1 MTLMTVE
8 RIKLFSTRSP
18 WWCIG
23 LTAAL
28 CIGMASL
35 VAATSHTYQM
45 NVVVTQSF
53 YSFGMTIIMV
63 MAILAVTTEYR
74 FSTIRS
80 TFLAVPGRTRVL
92 LAKAGLVSAISA
104 VVGEVCAFGAWGIS
118 KAILPSAPLGLSTS
132 ADWRT
137 VAGVGLIYGL
147 AALMAIGVGLLV
159 RQSAGAITL
168 VLVYSLLVENL
179 FPAIPRIGEPVHR
192 LMPFVNADHFLR
204 GGQVLPDDNGP
215 PLAKGMHYG
224 PVGGLLYFAA
234 WAIVLLAVGLYV
246 ANKRDA

>member
-1 MTLMTVE
+1 MTLLTVE

-28 CIGMASL
+28 CIGLGSL
-35 VAATSHTYQM
+35 VAATSHADYL
-45 NVVVTQSF
+45 NVVVTQNF

-74 FSTIRS
+74 FNTIKS
-80 TFLAVPGRTRVL
+80 TFLAVPDRTRAL
-92 LAKAGLVSAISA
+92 LAKTQIVCLIAAL
-104 VVGEVCAFGAWGIS
+104 VGEVCSFGAWGIS
-118 KAILPSAPLGLSTS
+118 KLILPSAPLGLSTG

-137 VAGVGLIYGL
+137 VAGMGLVYGL

-168 VLVYSLLVENL
+168 MLVYSLLVENL
-179 FPAIPRIGEPVHR
+179 FPAIPKIGEPVHKW
-192 LMPFVNADHFLR
+192 MPFVNADHFVR
-204 GGQVLPDDNGP
+204 GGQVLPHGNGP
-215 PLAKGMHYG
+215 NIVQGMHYG
-224 PVGGLLYFAA
+224 PWSGLAYFAA
-234 WAIVLLAVGLYV
+234 WAVAIFLVGVYV
-246 ANKRDA
+246 ANRRDA